1 MVHETDRP
9 EVALNPDPDRGARSA
24 PGARRVLGTQEY
36 VQGVLAGDRAAVARA
51 ITLVESSAPAHQDQ
65 AQEVLAALLPQ
76 TGRALRL
83 GITGVPG
90 AGKSTFIEALG
101 TLLSARGRRTAVLA
115 IDPSSAVSGGSILG
129 DKTRMERLARDPRC
143 FIRPSPSAGALG
155 GVHRRTREAILVL
168 EAAGFDPVIV
178 ETVGVGQNETAVRA
192 MVDCLLVMMIT
203 GGGDDLQGVKR
214 GVTETADLLVV
225 NKADGENRA
234 RAEAL
239 RADCERLLPLLRPA
253 TPGWTPPVRLCSAS
267 TGDGVEAIWG
277 EVERFQAGARAS
289 GALEDRRRAQRLE
302 WMDAAAKEQVLRA
315 FFGRPEVAARLQAL
329 RAGVLAG
336 TIPVTRAV
344 QELVGAVTQGDESG
358 AGPPPGER
366 EGEEPR

>member
-1 MVHETDRP
+1 MSRETDRP
-9 EVALNPDPDRGARSA
+9 EAAPDPGGPDL
-24 PGARRVLGTQEY
+24 PGARAVRRTLGTQEY
-36 VQGVLAGDRAAVARA
+36 VEGVLAGDRAAVARA
-51 ITLVESSAPAHQDQ
+51 ITLVESSASTHQAQ
-65 AQEVLAALLPQ
+65 AQEMLAALLPR

-101 TLLSARGRRTAVLA
+101 TFLSARGHRTAVLA
-115 IDPSSAVSGGSILG
+115 IDPSSGVSGGSILG

-143 FIRPSPSAGALG
+143 FIRPSPSSGALG

-178 ETVGVGQNETAVRA
+178 ETVGVGQTEIAVRA
-192 MVDCLLVMMIT
+192 MVDCLLVLMIT
-203 GGGDDLQGVKR
+203 GAGDDLQGVKR
-214 GVTETADLLVV
+214 GVSETADLLVV

-234 RAEAL
+234 RAEAM
-239 RADCERLLPLLRPA
+239 RADCERLLHLLRPA
-253 TPGWTPPVRLCSAS
+253 TPGWTPPVWLCSAVA
-267 TGDGVEAIWG
+267 GEGIEAIWSD
-277 EVERFQAGARAS
+277 VERFATAARES
-289 GALEDRRRAQRLE
+289 GAFEDRRRSQRLE

-336 TIPVTRAV
+336 TVPVTRAV
-344 QELVGAVTQGDESG
+344 QELVGAVTQGDEAG
-358 AGPPPGER
+358 ASQLPHAC
-366 EGEEPR
+366 EGEGTR